1 MKSDSIYFAAGSILC
16 FGSMYMN
23 DRSYYTETGEMDP
36 ESVAFKGYQQLLEHI
51 HVYSLFFLEP
61 SQGDSPDLG
70 MYSGLALGMF
80 YYNKLDYHLN
90 DLFTTIYTTM
100 EETQV

>member
-1 MKSDSIYFAAGSILC
+1 
-16 FGSMYMN
+16 
-23 DRSYYTETGEMDP
+23 
-36 ESVAFKGYQQLLEHI
+36 
-51 HVYSLFFLEP
+51 
-61 SQGDSPDLG
+61 

-80 YYNKLDYHLN
+80 YYNKLDHHLN

>member
-1 MKSDSIYFAAGSILC
+1 
-16 FGSMYMN
+16 
-23 DRSYYTETGEMDP
+23 
-36 ESVAFKGYQQLLEHI
+36 
-51 HVYSLFFLEP
+51 
-61 SQGDSPDLG
+61 